1 MFLYIFVN
9 LLIVIK
15 VKINT
20 KVSTQSPFSGD
31 FEDIVY
37 EHYYMLERK
46 LGMSSK
52 PNMNTIICWKESWG
66 CHRSQTSN
74 TGPKKGKRKGH
85 IGGTVRIQVS
95 IFKFMYNFT

>member
-1 MFLYIFVN
+1 
-9 LLIVIK
+9 VIK

-52 PNMNTIICWKESWG
+52 PNKQKQDRKKEKEKV
-66 CHRSQTSN
+66 T
-74 TGPKKGKRKGH
+74 
-85 IGGTVRIQVS
+85 
-95 IFKFMYNFT
+95 

>member
-1 MFLYIFVN
+1 MFLFIFVN

-46 LGMSSK
+46 QGMSSK
-52 PNMNTIICWKESWG
+52 PNKQKQDRKKE
-66 CHRSQTSN
+66 
-74 TGPKKGKRKGH
+74 KEKV
-85 IGGTVRIQVS
+85 I
-95 IFKFMYNFT
+95 